1 LNATVADG
9 NVLFEDAHMDSA
21 VNNMVSASLA
31 LQQVQVTQQAQ
42 LTVFK
47 DALDGQAAHINAL
60 MESIALEPQ
69 LATSGS
75 IGTQINTTA

>member
-1 LNATVADG
+1 
-9 NVLFEDAHMDSA
+9 MDSA
-21 VNNMVSASLA
+21 VNNAVSASMA

-42 LTVFK
+42 LSVFK
-47 DALDGQAAHINAL
+47 QALDGNASHIAAL
-60 MESIALEPQ
+60 MESVSLEPQ